1 MDSLLLLGL
10 EESEAPLDPLKADDP
25 KENKKMPRGRRPKAA
40 SAPKK
45 FERRE
50 ALKNR
55 IVGLSEE
62 LAGAGFTDLLIPL
75 VPIRPVAG
83 EVVDEKTSARIGHVE
98 ETLAVYL
105 QRTSIKDNLSQRPP
119 FDHVTD
125 PIYRRLMRDFI
136 QGAQMPEVRIAALRD
151 LSGRIK
157 SLDETG
163 INYSIIDGLQRSW
176 CYSTTVL
183 IALHRDQLVT
193 DRCITVE
200 AWDYFRP
207 FIEKLGDPE
216 TAARILL
223 SRTIR
228 YEIYYNID
236 LEGLLHYMVTFN
248 TAQRRMSLQVQLEIM
263 RKPLIDEIEAAA
275 SIKVFRDTHDIEATG
290 KTQKPRDQFAASDI
304 AVAAEA
310 FITNNAQTSQK
321 EIAED
326 LLEKDS
332 GYTATGVDFGD
343 IADVVYML
351 KRVAQDI
358 HPLLLLIYADEPG
371 KKFYFSGGGTF
382 LTGFAAACGYVRNRN
397 NMKMLEGALEKLILL
412 LKQPNEDPLG
422 LDEYQDLIKNIT
434 SSRGKMMRRLV
445 YDTYL
450 RFFLG
455 TTTRLEWTDA
465 YRSLSL
471 T

>member
-1 MDSLLLLGL
+1 MDVLLLPGI
-10 EESEAPLDPLKADDP
+10 EESVAPPDPESLTDLK
-25 KENKKMPRGRRPKAA
+25 ETTKMPRGRRPKATP
-40 SAPKK
+40 APKK
-45 FERRE
+45 FERQE
-50 ALKNR
+50 ALKAR
-55 IVGLSEE
+55 IVALSEE
-62 LAGAGFTDLLIPL
+62 LGGSGFADLLTPL
-75 VPIRPVAG
+75 VPIQPVAA

-119 FDHVTD
+119 FDHIAD

-136 QGAQMPEVRIAALRD
+136 QGAQMPEVKIAALRD

-183 IALHRDQLVT
+183 LALYRDKLVS

-207 FIEKLGDPE
+207 FIEKLGDPD
-216 TAARILL
+216 TAARTLL
-223 SRTIR
+223 GRTIR

-275 SIKVFRDTHDIEATG
+275 NIKVFRDTHDIEATG
-290 KTQKPRDQFAASDI
+290 KIQKPRDQFAASDI

-310 FITNNAQTSQK
+310 FITNNAQASQK
-321 EIAED
+321 EVAED

-332 GYTATGVDFGD
+332 GYTATGVDVGD

-358 HPLLLLIYADEPG
+358 HPLMLLVYADEPG

-382 LTGFAAACGYVRNRN
+382 LTGFTAACGYVRNRN

-412 LKQPNEDPLG
+412 LKQPSEDPLG
-422 LDEYQDLIKNIT
+422 LEEYQELIKNIT

>member
-1 MDSLLLLGL
+1 MVFGNDETPAPVLFDLIPP
-10 EESEAPLDPLKADDP
+10 EEKEP
-25 KENKKMPRGRRPKAA
+25 KMARGRRPKATP
-40 SAPKK
+40 APKK
-45 FERRE
+45 FERQE

-62 LAGAGFTDLLIPL
+62 LASNGFTDLLTPL
-75 VPIRPVAG
+75 VPIKPVAP
-83 EVVDEKTSARIGHVE
+83 EVIDQKTTARIAHVE
-98 ETLAVYL
+98 EPLAVYL

-119 FDHVTD
+119 FDHIAD

-136 QGAQMPEVRIAALRD
+136 QGAQMPEVKIAALRD

-157 SLDETG
+157 SLDEND

-183 IALHRDQLVT
+183 LALHRERLVT

-207 FIEKLGDPE
+207 FIEKLGDTQ
-216 TAARILL
+216 TAARTIL

-263 RKPLIDEIEAAA
+263 RKPLIDEIESAAN
-275 SIKVFRDTHDIEATG
+275 IKIFRDTHDIEATG
-290 KTQKPRDQFAASDI
+290 KSQKPKEQFAASDV

-310 FITNNAQTSQK
+310 FITNNAQASQR
-321 EIAED
+321 EIAEE

-332 GYTATGVDFGD
+332 GYTATGVDVGD
-343 IADVVYML
+343 IADVVNML
-351 KRVAQDI
+351 RRVAQDV
-358 HPLLLLIYADEPG
+358 HPLMLLVYQEEPG
-371 KKFYFSGGGTF
+371 KKYYFSGGGTF

-397 NMKMLEGALEKLILL
+397 NMKMLDGALEKLISL
-412 LKQPNEDPLG
+412 LKQQTEDPLA
-422 LDEYQDLIKNIT
+422 LEEYQNLIKNIT

-445 YDTYL
+445 YDTFL

>member
-1 MDSLLLLGL
+1 MDST
-10 EESEAPLDPLKADDP
+10 EIVIDETPAPVVLDLTEPEDKEP
-25 KENKKMPRGRRPKAA
+25 KMARGRRPKATPP
-40 SAPKK
+40 PKK
-45 FERRE
+45 FERQE

-62 LAGAGFTDLLIPL
+62 LAGNGFTDLLTPL
-75 VPIRPVAG
+75 VPIQPVAA
-83 EVVDEKTSARIGHVE
+83 EVIDEKTTARIAHVE
-98 ETLAVYL
+98 EPLAVYL

-119 FDHVTD
+119 FDHIAD

-136 QGAQMPEVRIAALRD
+136 QGAQMPEVKIAALRD

-157 SLDETG
+157 SLDENS

-183 IALHRDQLVT
+183 LALHREKLVT
-193 DRCITVE
+193 DRCITLE

-207 FIEKLGDPE
+207 FIEKLGDPQ
-216 TAARILL
+216 TAARTIL

-263 RKPLIDEIEAAA
+263 RKPLIDEIESAAN
-275 SIKVFRDTHDIEATG
+275 IKIFRDTHDIEATG
-290 KTQKPRDQFAASDI
+290 KTQKPKEQFAASDI

-310 FITNNAQTSQK
+310 FITNNAQASQR

-332 GYTATGVDFGD
+332 GYTATGVDVGD
-343 IADVVYML
+343 IADVVNML
-351 KRVAQDI
+351 RRVAQDI
-358 HPLLLLIYADEPG
+358 HPLMLLVYRDEPG

-397 NMKMLEGALEKLILL
+397 NMKMLDGALEKLIVL
-412 LKQPNEDPLG
+412 LKQQTEDPFALE
-422 LDEYQDLIKNIT
+422 EYQGLIKNIT

-445 YDTYL
+445 YDTFL

>member
-1 MDSLLLLGL
+1 MESASAATDDNLEPNYLLN
-10 EESEAPLDPLKADDP
+10 PNYP
-25 KENKKMPRGRRPKAA
+25 KELKMPRGRRQKTIP
-40 SAPKK
+40 APKK
-45 FERRE
+45 FERQE

-55 IVGLSEE
+55 ILGLSEE
-62 LAGAGFTDLLIPL
+62 LAPAGFSDLLTPL
-75 VPIRPVAG
+75 SPIKPVAP
-83 EVVDEKTSARIGHVE
+83 EVVDQKTTASIGHVE

-119 FDHVTD
+119 FDHIAD

-136 QGAQMPEVRIAALRD
+136 LGAQMPEVKIAALRD
-151 LSGRIK
+151 LNGRIK
-157 SLDETG
+157 SLNEPG

-183 IALHRDQLVT
+183 LALQREKLVT

-207 FIEKLGDPE
+207 FIEKLGDAE
-216 TAARILL
+216 TATRILL
-223 SRTIR
+223 GRTIR

-275 SIKVFRDTHDIEATG
+275 NIKIFRDTIDIEATG
-290 KTQKPRDQFAASDI
+290 KSQKPKDQFAASDI

-310 FITNNAQTSQK
+310 FITNNAQASQK

-332 GYTATGVDFGD
+332 GYMSTGVDVGD
-343 IADVVYML
+343 IADVVNML

-358 HPLLLLIYADEPG
+358 HPLMLLVYADEPG
-371 KKFYFSGGGTF
+371 KKYYFSGGGTF
-382 LTGFAAACGYVRNRN
+382 LTGFTAACGYVRNRN
-397 NMKMLEGALEKLILL
+397 NMTMLNGALEKLITL
-412 LKQPNEDPLG
+412 LKQPSEDPLG
-422 LDEYQDLIKNIT
+422 LDEYQELIKNIT
-434 SSRGKMMRRLV
+434 SSRGKMLRRLV

>member
-1 MDSLLLLGL
+1 MEPAIAAPDGSLFNDLPNPIH
-10 EESEAPLDPLKADDP
+10 E
-25 KENKKMPRGRRPKAA
+25 KETKMPRGRRQKPVP
-40 SAPKK
+40 APKK
-45 FERRE
+45 FERQE

-55 IVGLSEE
+55 IVALSEE
-62 LAGAGFTDLLIPL
+62 LGRAGFSDLLTPL
-75 VPIRPVAG
+75 VPIKPVAP
-83 EVVDEKTSARIGHVE
+83 EVVDQKTTASIGHVE
-98 ETLAVYL
+98 ESLAVYL
-105 QRTSIKDNLSQRPP
+105 QRTSVKDNLSQRPP
-119 FDHVTD
+119 FDHIAD

-136 QGAQMPEVRIAALRD
+136 QGAQMPEVKIAALRD

-157 SLDETG
+157 SLDESG

-183 IALHRDQLVT
+183 LALHREKLVT

-216 TAARILL
+216 SATRTLL

-263 RKPLIDEIEAAA
+263 RRPLIDEIEAAA
-275 SIKVFRDTHDIEATG
+275 KIKVFRDTIDIEATG
-290 KTQKPRDQFAASDI
+290 KTQKPKDQFAASDI

-310 FITNNAQTSQK
+310 FITNNAQASQR

-332 GYTATGVDFGD
+332 GYMATGVDVGD
-343 IADVVYML
+343 IADVVNML
-351 KRVAQDI
+351 RRVAQDI
-358 HPLLLLIYADEPG
+358 HPLMLLVYTDEPG

-382 LTGFAAACGYVRNRN
+382 LTGFTAACGYVRNRN
-397 NMKMLEGALEKLILL
+397 NMKMLDGALEKLITL

-422 LDEYQDLIKNIT
+422 LDEYQELIKNIT
-434 SSRGKMMRRLV
+434 SSRGKMLRRLV
-445 YDTYL
+445 YDTFL

>member
-1 MDSLLLLGL
+1 MMIESAVATVEDMPPLSSLMD
-10 EESEAPLDPLKADDP
+10 EEGI
-25 KENKKMPRGRRPKAA
+25 KMPRGRRQKAVA
-40 SAPKK
+40 APKK
-45 FERRE
+45 FERQE

-62 LAGAGFTDLLIPL
+62 LGRAGFDDLLTEL
-75 VPIRPVAG
+75 SPIKPIAP
-83 EVVDEKTSARIGHVE
+83 EVVDQKKDARIAHVE

-119 FDHVTD
+119 FDHIAD

-136 QGAQMPEVRIAALRD
+136 QGAQMPEVKIAALRD

-157 SLDETG
+157 SLDEPG

-183 IALHRDQLVT
+183 IALHRERLVT
-193 DRCITVE
+193 DRCITLE

-207 FIEKLGDPE
+207 FIEKLGDAD
-216 TAARILL
+216 TAVRTLL
-223 SRTIR
+223 GRTIR
-228 YEIYYNID
+228 YEVYYNID
-236 LEGLLHYMVTFN
+236 LEGLLHFMVTFN

-263 RKPLIDEIEAAA
+263 RRPLIDEIEAAA
-275 SIKVFRDTHDIEATG
+275 NIHVFRDTIDIEATG
-290 KTQKPRDQFAASDI
+290 KTQKPKDLFAASDI

-310 FITNNAQTSQK
+310 FITNNAQASQK
-321 EIAED
+321 EIAEE
-326 LLEKDS
+326 LLEKES
-332 GYTATGVDFGD
+332 GYMATGVDVGD
-343 IADVVYML
+343 IADVVNML

-358 HPLLLLIYADEPG
+358 HPLMLLVYANEPG

-382 LTGFAAACGYVRNRN
+382 LTGFTAACGYVRNRN
-397 NMKMLEGALEKLILL
+397 NMKMLDGALEKLITL
-412 LKQPNEDPLG
+412 LKQPVEDPLC
-422 LDEYQDLIKNIT
+422 LEEYQELIKNIK
-434 SSRGKMMRRLV
+434 SSRGKMLRRLV
-445 YDTYL
+445 YDTFL

>member
-1 MDSLLLLGL
+1 MDVLLLPGI
-10 EESEAPLDPLKADDP
+10 EESVAPPDPESLTDLK
-25 KENKKMPRGRRPKAA
+25 ETTKMPRGRRPKATP
-40 SAPKK
+40 APKK
-45 FERRE
+45 FERQE
-50 ALKNR
+50 ALKDR
-55 IVGLSEE
+55 IVALSEE
-62 LAGAGFTDLLIPL
+62 LGGAGFADLLTPL
-75 VPIRPVAG
+75 VPIQPVAA

-119 FDHVTD
+119 FDHIAD

-136 QGAQMPEVRIAALRD
+136 QGAQMPEVKIAALRD

-183 IALHRDQLVT
+183 LALYRDKLVS

-207 FIEKLGDPE
+207 FIEKLGDPD
-216 TAARILL
+216 TAARTLL
-223 SRTIR
+223 GRTIR

-275 SIKVFRDTHDIEATG
+275 NIKVFRDTHDIEATG
-290 KTQKPRDQFAASDI
+290 KIQKPRDQFAASDI

-310 FITNNAQTSQK
+310 FITNNAQASQK
-321 EIAED
+321 EVAED

-332 GYTATGVDFGD
+332 GYTATGVDVGD

-358 HPLLLLIYADEPG
+358 HPLMLLVYADEPG

-382 LTGFAAACGYVRNRN
+382 LTGFTAACGYVRNRN

-412 LKQPNEDPLG
+412 LKQPSEDPLG
-422 LDEYQDLIKNIT
+422 LEEYQELIKNIT

>member
-1 MDSLLLLGL
+1 MEAVLTATEDSCLTNELVNPVNQK
-10 EESEAPLDPLKADDP
+10 EAR
-25 KENKKMPRGRRPKAA
+25 MPRGRRPKAIPD
-40 SAPKK
+40 PKK
-45 FERRE
+45 FERQE

-55 IVGLSEE
+55 IVALSEE
-62 LAGAGFTDLLIPL
+62 LASLDFTDMLTPL
-75 VPIRPVAG
+75 VPIQPVAP
-83 EVVDEKTSARIGHVE
+83 EVIDQKTSARIAHVE
-98 ETLAVYL
+98 EPLAVYL

-119 FDHVTD
+119 FDHIAD

-136 QGAQMPEVRIAALRD
+136 QGAQMPEVKIAALRD
-151 LSGRIK
+151 LSQRIK
-157 SLDETG
+157 SLDESG

-183 IALHRDQLVT
+183 LALHREKLVN
-193 DRCITVE
+193 DRCLTIE

-216 TAARILL
+216 LATRTLL
-223 SRTIR
+223 GRTIR

-263 RKPLIDEIEAAA
+263 RRPLIDEIEAAA
-275 SIKVFRDTHDIEATG
+275 NIRIFRDTHDIEATG
-290 KTQKPRDQFAASDI
+290 KNQKPRDLFAASDI

-310 FITNNAQTSQK
+310 FITNNAQASQK

-326 LLEKDS
+326 LLENDS
-332 GYTATGVDFGD
+332 GYTATGVDVGD
-343 IADVVYML
+343 IADVVNML
-351 KRVAQDI
+351 RRLAQDI
-358 HPLLLLIYADEPG
+358 HPLMLLVYDDEPG
-371 KKFYFSGGGTF
+371 KKYYFSGGGTF

-397 NMKMLEGALEKLILL
+397 NMKMLDGALERLIAL
-412 LKQPNEDPLG
+412 LKQPSEDPFG
-422 LDEYQDLIKNIT
+422 LDEYQELIKNIT
-434 SSRGKMMRRLV
+434 SSRGKMMRRLI
-445 YDTYL
+445 YDTFL

-465 YRSLSL
+465 FRSLSL

>member
-1 MDSLLLLGL
+1 MDSGPGDQEEAQSLLYLITPT
-10 EESEAPLDPLKADDP
+10 EEKD
-25 KENKKMPRGRRPKAA
+25 KKMPRGRRPKATPP
-40 SAPKK
+40 PKK
-45 FERRE
+45 FERQE

-55 IVGLSEE
+55 IVALSEE
-62 LAGAGFTDLLIPL
+62 LATLTFADLLTPL
-75 VPIRPVAG
+75 VPIIPVAP
-83 EVVDEKTSARIGHVE
+83 EVVDDKTKAKIAHAE
-98 ETLAVYL
+98 EPLAVYL

-119 FDHVTD
+119 FDHLAD

-136 QGAQMPEVRIAALRD
+136 QGAQMPEVKIAALRD
-151 LSGRIK
+151 LSARIK
-157 SLDETG
+157 SLDEND

-183 IALHRDQLVT
+183 LALHREKLVT
-193 DRCITVE
+193 DRCITVD

-207 FIEKLGDPE
+207 FIEKLGDAE
-216 TAARILL
+216 TATRTLL
-223 SRTIR
+223 KRTIR
-228 YEIYYNID
+228 YEIYYNLD

-263 RKPLIDEIEAAA
+263 RKPLIDEIETAAN
-275 SIKVFRDTHDIEATG
+275 IKVFRDTHDIEATG
-290 KTQKPRDQFAASDI
+290 KAQKPRDQFAASDI

-332 GYTATGVDFGD
+332 GYTAAGVDVGD

-358 HPLLLLIYADEPG
+358 HPLVLLVYADEPG

-382 LTGFAAACGYVRNRN
+382 LTGFSAACGYVRNRN

-412 LKQPNEDPLG
+412 LKQPGEDPLH
-422 LDEYQDLIKNIT
+422 LEEYQELIKNIT

-445 YDTYL
+445 YDTFL

>member
-1 MDSLLLLGL
+1 M
-10 EESEAPLDPLKADDP
+10 A
-25 KENKKMPRGRRPKAA
+25 RGRRPKAIPP
-40 SAPKK
+40 PKK
-45 FERRE
+45 FERQE

-62 LAGAGFTDLLIPL
+62 LAANGFNDLLTPL
-75 VPIRPVAG
+75 VPIRPVAA
-83 EVVDEKTSARIGHVE
+83 EVIDQKTTARIAHVE
-98 ETLAVYL
+98 EPLAVYL

-119 FDHVTD
+119 FDHIAD

-136 QGAQMPEVRIAALRD
+136 QGAQMPEVKIAALRD

-157 SLDETG
+157 SLDEND

-183 IALHRDQLVT
+183 LALHREQLVAE
-193 DRCITVE
+193 RCITVE

-207 FIEKLGDPE
+207 FIEKLGDAQS
-216 TAARILL
+216 AARTLL
-223 SRTIR
+223 SSTIR

-263 RKPLIDEIEAAA
+263 RKPLIDEIESAAK
-275 SIKVFRDTHDIEATG
+275 IKVFRDTQDIEATG
-290 KTQKPRDQFAASDI
+290 KIQKPKEQFAASDI

-310 FITNNAQTSQK
+310 FITNNAQASQR

-332 GYTATGVDFGD
+332 GYTATGVDVGD
-343 IADVVYML
+343 IADVVDML

-358 HPLLLLIYADEPG
+358 HPLMLLVYRDEPG

-397 NMKMLEGALEKLILL
+397 NMKMLEGALEKLIALL
-412 LKQPNEDPLG
+412 RQQSEDPLALG
-422 LDEYQDLIKNIT
+422 EYQELIKNIT

-465 YRSLSL
+465 FRSLSL
-471 T
+471 S